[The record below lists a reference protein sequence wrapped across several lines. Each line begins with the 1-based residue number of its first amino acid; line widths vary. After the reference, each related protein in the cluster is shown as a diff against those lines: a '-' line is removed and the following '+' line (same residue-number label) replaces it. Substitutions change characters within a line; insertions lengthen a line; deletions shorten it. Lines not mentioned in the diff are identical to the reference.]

1 MGGLFGGKVKQPAI
15 PPAVQPPPVPA
26 PAPTPET
33 LDEETLQ
40 KQRAR
45 RRQKLA
51 ARGRAGT
58 ILTEGGL
65 GEDTGKSTLLGG
77 AL

>member
-1 MGGLFGGKVKQPAI
+1 MGGGTKKPTI
-15 PPAVQPPPVPA
+15 PPAVEPPALAP
-26 PAPTPET
+26 PAPTPEM
-33 LDEETLQ
+33 LDDEALQ

-65 GEDTGKSTLLGG
+65 GEPNTGKSTLLGG
-77 AL
+77 SL